1 MIDLGIEKVFRT
13 FREHGV
19 QCLLSV
25 GQACIFYGAA
35 EFSKDVDFVVLA
47 DSGNFERL
55 EKAADALAAETIAVP
70 PFDIRHFDE
79 GLAVHLRCT
88 APPCNDLRVDL
99 MSRLRGVEAFP
110 LLWERRTV
118 IEFDD
123 FAIDLL
129 GVRDLIASKKTQRAK
144 DWPMIQRLVEV
155 HFQER
160 RDAPV
165 AADIDLWLRELRTVE
180 LLLETASRFADVA
193 GTLAAERPLLRL
205 AIAGDEA
212 LLRRALVDE
221 IEAEKER
228 DRLHWEPLKARLG
241 ELRRAARQG

>member
-19 QCLLSV
+19 QCLLSG

-88 APPCNDLRVDL
+88 APPCND
-99 MSRLRGVEAFP
+99 